1 MKLENN
7 KNITKLI
14 KIYNIENSKLL
25 TLKKNE
31 IENYFE
37 STLSFLY

>member
-25 TLKKNE
+25 TLKKMKLK
-31 IENYFE
+31 IILKV
-37 STLSFLY
+37 LSFLY